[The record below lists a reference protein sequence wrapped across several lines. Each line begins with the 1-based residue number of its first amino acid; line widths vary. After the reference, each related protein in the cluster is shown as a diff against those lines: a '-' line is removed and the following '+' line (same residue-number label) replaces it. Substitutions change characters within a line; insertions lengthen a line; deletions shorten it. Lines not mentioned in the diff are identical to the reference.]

1 MKNKL
6 FKIFACFLTLT
17 FVATP
22 TSATLITDSD
32 TVIVGDKEW
41 AQVDLFYGLSW
52 LEINDVCPFGNC
64 GSGILN
70 GYDMNGWTWATASQV
85 GDLLFAIISGHPGGL
100 ANYSSGL
107 RVIDISD
114 IDNENMTAS
123 KYFDTFPSNNNA
135 NYDGSWN
142 VYPFF
147 ESQNIVISGTNGFTL
162 VKESSLLETSDFD
175 SGNFNLYPNP
185 AKNNLTINSNK
196 EPLTQI
202 EIFNVLGQKVLNY
215 NVSSTL
221 SENINISSLN
231 SGMYLVKINNLTTK
245 RLIVK

>member
-100 ANYSSGL
+100 ANYSSGGFDAATFL
-107 RVIDISD
+107 SPPNFRSADVSFLSLTGINSNSQMSD
-114 IDNENMTAS
+114 GALKSGLS
-123 KYFDTFPSNNNA
+123 KVKYEIVLSDPFVDQS
-135 NYDGSWN
+135 
-142 VYPFF
+142 FF
-147 ESQNIVISGTNGFTL
+147 ENADT
-162 VKESSLLETSDFD
+162 LETSQA
-175 SGNFNLYPNP
+175 S
-185 AKNNLTINSNK
+185 SNIGAWMYRAVTVP
-196 EPLTQI
+196 EP
-202 EIFNVLGQKVLNY
+202 
-215 NVSSTL
+215 STL
-221 SENINISSLN
+221 AVLAL
-231 SGMYLVKINNLTTK
+231 GMLGLGARRFKK
-245 RLIVK
+245 